1 MMSSRVSASLRSPP
15 CLAQYAL
22 IVPNGVSAF
31 DSGRPSRNSDVVCR
45 AVAMFASVLDVGSR
59 SPARYFE
66 IFGWVC
72 PGSRGEL
79 GLIDAM
85 LPHKLAHPVAKC
97 RRHMMSF
104 VFKPARLLF
113 NCFTAI
119 NIPRLFQKE

>member
-1 MMSSRVSASLRSPP
+1 MSSRVSASLRSPP

-31 DSGRPSRNSDVVCR
+31 DSGRPSRNSDVVR
-45 AVAMFASVLDVGSR
+45 LG
-59 SPARYFE
+59 
-66 IFGWVC
+66 C

>member
-1 MMSSRVSASLRSPP
+1 MSSRVSASLRSPP

-31 DSGRPSRNSDVVCR
+31 DSGRPSRNSDVQSGGYVR
-45 AVAMFASVLDVGSR
+45 ERTRRGLPLSR
-59 SPARYFE
+59 KVFRD
-66 IFGWVC
+66 IRLGC